1 MSKKTA
7 LGREW
12 SGSELMNYLK
22 NEAPFSILNSLDCLR
37 IISSDILNT
46 RNAKHLIVHMIHS
59 RVKPAPMMNP
69 QDTHLV
75 ATVSLLNA
83 KGDSIDGYHCCLVEF
98 NSVLMYIG
106 KHQGTKNRYL
116 FCSVI
121 NESVGEKFNA

>member
-1 MSKKTA
+1 MSFHQITTCPKKAA

-37 IISSDILNT
+37 IISSDISNT

-83 KGDSIDGYHCCLVEF
+83 KGDWKVLSALIFLLHNFCL
-98 NSVLMYIG
+98 SCPSLWWI
-106 KHQGTKNRYL
+106 R
-116 FCSVI
+116 
-121 NESVGEKFNA
+121 